1 MKRQPLLNIFVHNV
15 DWKETVHAIEDMIK
29 KGKPSYV
36 VEVNVDV
43 LLKIEKDPALKKITE
58 QADLVLV
65 DGKPLVWIAKWM
77 KHPVKEKISG
87 ADLIRVL
94 CKRAAQKGY
103 SVFILGGA
111 EGVPEAAAEN
121 VKKEFPGIRI
131 AGAYAPEWGFEK
143 DRGQLDKINAMISE
157 AHPDLLF
164 ACLGCPKQEK
174 WIYENYKKCGAL
186 VCLCAGAAVD
196 FLAGRVK
203 RAPAWMS
210 RCGLEWFYRF
220 LKEPGRLFKRYFID
234 DMKIFGLIWKYRK

>member
-1 MKRQPLLNIFVHNV
+1 
-15 DWKETVHAIEDMIK
+15 
-29 KGKPSYV
+29 
-36 VEVNVDV
+36 
-43 LLKIEKDPALKKITE
+43 
-58 QADLVLV
+58 
-65 DGKPLVWIAKWM
+65 M

-143 DRGQLDKINAMISE
+143 DQGQLDKINAMISE